1 MNKEIRNIIG
11 YEIYNLWEEPVNR
24 VRLKTKEELF
34 EKMIE
39 YGDVDEYGVVRFKMN
54 PRPTIFGFHI
64 HLYTVAVVGLNE
76 DGNEV
81 SLIFDFR
88 EQACHK
94 DGLHKRFL
102 VDY

>member
-1 MNKEIRNIIG
+1 MSDKLKNIIG

-24 VRLKTKEELF
+24 FRFKTKEELF

-39 YGDVDEYGVVRFKMN
+39 LGEVDEYGVVRFKMN

-64 HLYTVAVVGLNE
+64 HLYTVAVIAVN
-76 DGNEV
+76 DKGNEV
-81 SLIFDFR
+81 SHIFDLR

>member
-1 MNKEIRNIIG
+1 MNEMKKIIG

-24 VRLKTKEELF
+24 IRFKTKEELF

-39 YGDVDEYGVVRFKMN
+39 LGNVDKYGVVRFKMN
-54 PRPTIFGFHI
+54 PRPTIFGCHV

-76 DGNEV
+76 EGNKT
-81 SLIFDFR
+81 SHIFDFR
-88 EQACHK
+88 ESACHK
-94 DGLHKRFL
+94 DGLHERFL

>member
-1 MNKEIRNIIG
+1 MDQTKTIDIVEKAER
-11 YEIYNLWEEPVNR
+11 EEAQ
-24 VRLKTKEELF
+24 
-34 EKMIE
+34 KMIE
-39 YGDVDEYGVVRFKMN
+39 LGDVDEYGVVRFKMN

-64 HLYTVAVVGLNE
+64 HLYTVAVITLNE
-76 DGNEV
+76 KGLET
-81 SLIFDFR
+81 SHIFDLR